1 MPIYNGEN
9 ELNRSIES
17 VLSLTYENIQLI
29 LIDDGSTDSS
39 YEICNQFKQQDK
51 RIELF
56 RTENCGVSSSRN
68 LGLNHVRGEYVTFL
82 DADDAMKDT
91 AVATMV
97 KSLEETDSDMV
108 VCSYYKEFNNN
119 IHVSVEKLEKQGR
132 YTVEEYLCNTL
143 KDPGHHYYGVV
154 WNKLYK
160 SAIIQNNKI
169 RFDSDVNL
177 GEDFIFNLEYLSCSR
192 NVNVIRDKLIIYNK
206 VNAKTLSQN
215 KSKSLSDCKWELKNR
230 KHIYNRYV
238 DVFKK
243 ANLYNKYID
252 KINFYWIIFYIRQV
266 HDTNKEYNWDATQK
280 REWINC
286 IENDDYIRQ
295 SLQIVPNK
303 KIKRY
308 RRWYSNNY
316 AIKKFVKQLGGIK

>member
-1 MPIYNGEN
+1 MG
-9 ELNRSIES
+9 
-17 VLSLTYENIQLI
+17 
-29 LIDDGSTDSS
+29 
-39 YEICNQFKQQDK
+39 KK
-51 RIELF
+51 
-56 RTENCGVSSSRN
+56 
-68 LGLNHVRGEYVTFL
+68 LGFGLMRLPLL

-160 SAIIQNNKI
+160 SIIIQNNKI

-192 NVNVIRDKLIIYNK
+192 NVNVIRDKLIFYKLNSYLKQKIVYN
-206 VNAKTLSQN
+206 L
-215 KSKSLSDCKWELKNR
+215 CYE
-230 KHIYNRYV
+230 H
-238 DVFKK
+238 
-243 ANLYNKYID
+243 
-252 KINFYWIIFYIRQV
+252 
-266 HDTNKEYNWDATQK
+266 K
-280 REWINC
+280 R
-286 IENDDYIRQ
+286 
-295 SLQIVPNK
+295 
-303 KIKRY
+303 KRY
-308 RRWYSNNY
+308 
-316 AIKKFVKQLGGIK
+316 